1 MAAGKDLEIALRLK
15 ADLKQGQAALEQL
28 GDAVTKTGDDA
39 AKAEVQLNHLGETV
53 DQAKTRI
60 QAIVAA
66 TLQQKAAQQE
76 YVSTTSRSAEATRSA
91 TASVDASTAAHN
103 ASAASQASAE
113 RAARSRAASEQTAT
127 EETVKATA
135 ETRQQ
140 AAELAKL
147 LGTLDGAE
155 RGLARL
161 DTTEQALNKAYREGR
176 LELDTYRSALEKVE
190 QQRNELNSKTPEARA
205 AAKAAAETRAQK
217 VELDRLLG
225 SVDSTTRALNRL
237 NTTEEGLTKA
247 YREGRLELGAYN
259 SALEKI
265 RSQRDALTN
274 VGNEAKSSTAAVST
288 LGTSIRKVQQLLAVG
303 FAGYGLTSASQAI
316 VNTNLQ
322 WQQAQYTMEAATG
335 SAAKAR
341 QELEYVREVS
351 ERLGLELL
359 STSQSYARLVAAA
372 KETPALGKSLHSIF
386 EGVTAAATTLHLTK
400 SETDSVLLAL
410 EQMVSKGKV
419 QTQELVLQLGQRVP
433 GAFALAAKALG
444 TNTEQLSKWL
454 EKGMIP
460 AAEFLPR
467 FGAALEEAYGS
478 SAQQAA
484 KGLNSE
490 LNRLSNAFTELKIE
504 AGEAGFIDSYTNA
517 IRELQTILKDPA
529 VKDGLNT
536 LIKSLGKLIEFGV
549 KGAASTVGVIKFAA
563 EEISSRVN
571 GPAGD
576 DPIRIQESIDRETKF
591 MDDAQKRLDA
601 AWEKNDTKAAERIQ
615 LSMSNT
621 QELIAQWQQMLDS
634 NKVAS
639 KPVELPATTVT
650 APSTPFKPTDDG
662 KAAAKLAKQNEDWVK
677 QLEKEASTYGKGK
690 AALREYELEQR
701 NLTGS
706 LAARAKAAWA
716 TLDAAEKQKKAD
728 AQAAKDLKTL
738 AQLQVDYLKSSGRSV
753 DAAGAE
759 IEKKYGALQKRLLA
773 AGNVDGA
780 GLVDKLMN
788 IDKAKAELDQ
798 LEQQIERVFGEQSRR
813 EQTINTQ
820 QQAGLISEVGARQQ
834 ILDLNKL
841 TADQV
846 EKLVPKM
853 QELAQATG
861 DPAAIERV
869 KDLQARL
876 GNLRVVANELS
887 NALKAGFETGIQSA
901 LEGLATGTMD
911 LKDAALSFVR
921 DIASSLASVASQK
934 LAKMATDSLSNL
946 FSSGAEVA
954 TDTAGA
960 AATASAIT
968 GATSAGAAA
977 MGTGITAG
985 GTTAAA
991 TMGTA
996 ISTAGASAAS
1006 AMATA
1011 IATAS
1016 AAGSAGSATSSALSV
1031 GASAAVAAATG
1042 GHITGPGTG
1051 TSDSIAA
1058 WLSDNEFVTRAAVVT
1073 QPGALHFL
1081 HDFNSRGMAALDDY
1095 AKAVRHSTGG
1105 LAGTPAPAMPR
1116 PSIGSGRLAEPAK
1129 AMSATLKN
1137 SQNFYLV
1144 DDPSR
1149 ITDTVYNTPQGTE
1162 AMVVALS
1169 RDPARFRSVL
1179 GLRD

>member
-1 MAAGKDLEIALRLK
+1 MANGKDLEIALRLK
-15 ADLKQGQAALEQL
+15 ADLKQGQAALDQL
-28 GDAVTKTGDDA
+28 GDAVTKTGDEA
-39 AKAEVQLNHLGETV
+39 AKANTQVNHLGETI
-53 DQAKTRI
+53 DQQKARI
-60 QAIVAA
+60 QAVVAA
-66 TLQQKAAQQE
+66 TMQQKAAQDD
-76 YVSTTSRSAEATRSA
+76 YVSTSQRAAVTTR
-91 TASVDASTAAHN
+91 ASTASLDASVAAHT

-113 RAARSRAASEQTAT
+113 RAIRQRGASEQLAT
-127 EETVKATA
+127 EQTVKATG

-140 AAELAKL
+140 AAELGRL
-147 LGTLDGAE
+147 LGSLDGAE
-155 RGLARL
+155 RGFARL
-161 DTTEQALNKAYREGR
+161 DSTEQALNKAYREGR
-176 LELDTYRSALEKVE
+176 VELDTYRTALERIA
-190 QQRNELNSKTPEARA
+190 QQRNELSSKTPEAQA
-205 AAKAAAETRAQK
+205 TTKAAAEARQQK
-217 VELDRLLG
+217 AELDRLLG
-225 SVDSTTRALNRL
+225 SVDSTTRALSRL
-237 NTTEEGLTKA
+237 NNIEQGLTQA

-259 SALEKI
+259 SALEKV
-265 RSQRDALTN
+265 RNQRDALTN
-274 VGNEAKSSTAAVST
+274 VGTEAKASNAAVST
-288 LGTSIRKVQQLLAVG
+288 LATSIRRVQQLLVTG
-303 FAGYGLTSASQAI
+303 FAGYGLTSASRAI

-335 SAAKAR
+335 SAGKAR

-386 EGVTAAATTLHLTK
+386 EGVSAAATTLHLTK
-400 SETDSVLLAL
+400 SETNGVLLAL

-467 FGAALEEAYGS
+467 FGAALEEAYGN

-490 LNRLSNAFTELKIE
+490 LNRLTNAFTELKIE

-517 IRELQTILKDPA
+517 IRELQTILKDPT

-536 LIKSLGKLIEFGV
+536 LIVSLGKLIEFGV
-549 KGAASTVGVIKFAA
+549 KGAASTVGVVKFAA
-563 EEISSRVN
+563 EEIASRVS
-571 GPAGD
+571 GPTSD
-576 DPIRIQESIDRETKF
+576 DPVRLQDSIDRETKF

-634 NKVAS
+634 NSVAS
-639 KPVELPATTVT
+639 KPMVLPETKVS
-650 APSTPFKPTDDG
+650 APTTPFKPTDDG
-662 KAAAKLAKQNEDWVK
+662 KAAAKLAKQNENWVK
-677 QLEKEASTYGKGK
+677 QLEKEASTFGQGK

-728 AQAAKDLKTL
+728 AQAAKDVKVL
-738 AQLQVDYLKSSGRSV
+738 AQLQIDYMKSSGRTV

-759 IEKKYGALQKRLLA
+759 IEKKYGGLQKRLLA
-773 AGNVDGA
+773 SGNTDGA

-788 IDKAKAELDQ
+788 IDKAKAQLDQ

-813 EQTINTQ
+813 EQSINTQ

-853 QELAQATG
+853 QELALATG

-869 KDLQARL
+869 KDLQTRL
-876 GNLRVVANELS
+876 GNLRVVANELT

-911 LKDAALSFVR
+911 LRDAALSFVK
-921 DIASSLASVASQK
+921 DIASSLANVASQK
-934 LAKMATDSLSNL
+934 LAKMATDSLSGL
-946 FSSGAEVA
+946 FSSGVEVA

-960 AATASAIT
+960 TATAGAIT
-968 GATSAGAAA
+968 GASSAGAAA
-977 MGTGITAG
+977 MGAGITTG
-985 GTTAAA
+985 GSAAA
-991 TMGTA
+991 GVMGTA
-996 ISTAGASAAS
+996 ITSAGSLAATS
-1006 AMATA
+1006 MATA
-1011 IATAS
+1011 IATAG
-1016 AAGSAGSATSSALSV
+1016 AAGSAGAATSSVATAASV
-1031 GASAAVAAATG
+1031 VAAATG
-1042 GHITGPGTG
+1042 GHVTGPGTG
-1051 TSDSIAA
+1051 TSDSIRA
-1058 WLSDNEFVTRAAVVT
+1058 WLSNQEFVTRAAVVT
-1073 QPGALHFL
+1073 QPGALPFL
-1081 HDFNSRGMAALDDY
+1081 YDFNSRGMAALDDW
-1095 AKAVRHSTGG
+1095 AQSVRHSTGG

-1116 PSIGSGRLAEPAK
+1116 PIVGNGHLAEPAK
-1129 AMSATLKN
+1129 AMSTTLKN

-1149 ITDTVYNTPQGTE
+1149 ITDAVWNTPQGSE
-1162 AMVVALS
+1162 GLVVALS
-1169 RDPARFRSVL
+1169 RDPAKFRSIL
-1179 GLRD
+1179 GL